1 MKVDEDLT
9 MEKRRVRWR
18 MVERARI
25 EREKG
30 RNVMVTNRRM
40 WVEGEEWRCDEE
52 SENWMVEK

>member
-1 MKVDEDLT
+1 MRT
-9 MEKRRVRWR
+9 MEERRVRWR

-40 WVEGEEWRCDEE
+40 WVEGEEWRWDKE

>member
-9 MEKRRVRWR
+9 MEERRVRWR

-30 RNVMVTNRRM
+30 RNVMVTNGRM

>member
-1 MKVDEDLT
+1 MRT
-9 MEKRRVRWR
+9 MEERRVRWR

-40 WVEGEEWRCDEE
+40 
-52 SENWMVEK
+52 